1 MSNFTRITPV
11 LIVALCLAFCAGKP
25 KQPKTVDANIAL
37 SVQKDV
43 LQQAINRRLCAL
55 EAITAQPSKTTMK
68 PSPVAI
74 SASEA
79 IHANRV
85 PQ

>member
-1 MSNFTRITPV
+1 MSNFTKISPV
-11 LIVALCLAFCAGKP
+11 LIVAICLAFCAGKP
-25 KQPKTVDANIAL
+25 KHTQNVDTNIAL

-43 LQQAINRRLCAL
+43 LEQAINRRLCAM
-55 EAITAQPSKTTMK
+55 EAVAAQPSKTTMK
-68 PSPVAI
+68 PLPVAI